1 MTTLLLDRQIAKE
14 TNVDFRVA
22 LVISLV
28 GLGVTLVLA
37 LSGLDICLA
46 G

>member
-14 TNVDFRVA
+14 ANADFR
-22 LVISLV
+22 LTLLISLV
-28 GLGVTLVLA
+28 GLGVTLALA
-37 LSGLDICLA
+37 LSGVDISLA